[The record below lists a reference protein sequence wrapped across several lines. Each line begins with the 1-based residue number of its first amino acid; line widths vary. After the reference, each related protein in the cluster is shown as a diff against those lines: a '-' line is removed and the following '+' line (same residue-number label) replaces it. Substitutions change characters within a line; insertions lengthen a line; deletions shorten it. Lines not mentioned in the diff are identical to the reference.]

1 MTKATAVSIQKKLS
15 KTSDTTAPRLSVIIP
30 AYNNPEMLRKCLESV
45 YDSNYKNF
53 EVIVVDSA
61 SPNKAVSDV
70 AKEVN
75 CKLITLEKD
84 YGVANARNIGAD
96 NAKGDILVFFDPDI
110 VLEKDTLA
118 NFSLAHE
125 DPKVKIVQCQVDNKS
140 LKPGFAADLIAV
152 IWEHQLNEMYP
163 NPSFISTMSC
173 SIDREVFKELGQF
186 NVQLGWGEGG
196 GGEEFEMGT
205 IIKQHNY
212 TIYQNNSFK
221 VHHHFQ
227 DFWPRFKTLYKRSYV
242 YSKLVFD
249 KEVSLNSGNGT
260 AHQGINSLLSVA
272 MLPTI
277 VASFVFPPLL
287 LAIPAIILS
296 QLALEPKMY
305 AHILKVRGP
314 KFFLASIP
322 VLHLWYLA
330 MGVGVGRAFATHV
343 TTKTNRTLTWAN
355 FFLSETPSYV
365 IFYVNAICNARC
377 KHCFINWDDQEK
389 LSKKA
394 LTLEEI
400 QKISKSFGKV
410 KYMSLT
416 GGEPTL
422 RADLAEIARTFYNN
436 NNLEILNLITNGF
449 GPRKI
454 IKDVKKIL
462 RWCPKMHIQVHF
474 SIDGIGKQH
483 DEIRVVEGGFDKLLQ
498 SVEQVRALQKFYPNL
513 HVGVI
518 TTYSK
523 FNKHN
528 IYDIIDYVTL
538 KLKLPLYMNYVR
550 GTTYDRSAKEIDL
563 KTFKDASKVVAIRN
577 TSSQRNRIPRPIDAM
592 NNLAPKLITKLEET
606 NQWQTPCR
614 VGSKMIEIGHDGTI
628 FPCEILNVN
637 FGLIQD
643 FNYDIRKILAQDKV
657 KKFVKDIVDEKCKCT
672 WECALKN
679 NMLYDPS
686 KYPLLAK
693 EYISLLIRK
702 N

>member
-1 MTKATAVSIQKKLS
+1 MSLVV
-15 KTSDTTAPRLSVIIP
+15 TAPTLSVIIP
-30 AYNNPEMLRKCLESV
+30 VYNNQEMLRKCLTSI
-45 YDSNYKNF
+45 YNSDYKNY

-61 SPNKAVSDV
+61 SPTKAVSDV
-70 AKEVN
+70 AKEFN
-75 CKLITLEKD
+75 CRLIVLEKD
-84 YGVANARNIGAD
+84 DGVANARNIGAD
-96 NAKGDILVFFDPDI
+96 NARGDILVFFDPDI
-110 VLEKDTLA
+110 VLEKNTLTKFA
-118 NFSLAHE
+118 EAHKN
-125 DPKVKIVQCQVDNKS
+125 PKVKICQCQVGNKS
-140 LKPGFAADLIAV
+140 LRPGFAADVIAA

-163 NPSFISTMSC
+163 NPSFVSTMAF
-173 SIDREVFKELGQF
+173 SIDREVFKEIGKF
-186 NVQLGWGEGG
+186 NIQLGIGEGG
-196 GGEEFEMGT
+196 GGEEFEFGT
-205 IIKQHNY
+205 IVKQHNY
-212 TIYQNNSFK
+212 IICQDNSFK

-242 YSKLVFD
+242 YSRLLLN
-249 KEVSLNSGNGT
+249 KEINLNKGNGT
-260 AHQGINSLLSVA
+260 KNQGINSLLSVSLFPVLA
-272 MLPTI
+272 L
-277 VASFVFPPLL
+277 SFLFP
-287 LAIPAIILS
+287 AAIIGIPAILLG
-296 QLALEPKMY
+296 QVALEPRMY
-305 AHILKVRGP
+305 AHILKVKGP
-314 KFFLASIP
+314 KFLLASTPLI
-322 VLHLWYLA
+322 HLWYLA
-330 MGVGVGRAFATHV
+330 LGFGV
-343 TTKTNRTLTWAN
+343 TKAITDHYTEQAVKTLTWGS

-377 KHCFINWDDQEK
+377 KHCFINWDDTEK

-400 QKISKSFGKV
+400 KKISKSFGKV

-422 RADLAEIARTFYNN
+422 RADLAEIAREFYNN
-436 NNLEILNLITNGF
+436 NKLEILNLITNGF

-462 RWCPKMHIQVHF
+462 RYCPKMHIQVHF

-483 DEIRVVEGGFDKLLQ
+483 DEIRVVEGGFNKLLE
-498 SVEQVRALQKFYPNL
+498 SIEQVRVLQKHYPNL
-513 HVGVI
+513 HVGII

-528 IYDIIDYVTL
+528 IYEIIDYVTL

-550 GTTYDRSAKEIDL
+550 GTTYDKTAKEIDL
-563 KTFKDASKVVAIRN
+563 KTFKEASKVVAIRN
-577 TSSQRNRIPRPIDAM
+577 TMLQKKGIPRPIDAM
-592 NNLAPKLITKLEET
+592 NHLAPKLITKLEET
-606 NQWQTPCR
+606 NEWQTPCR

-643 FNYDIRKILAQDKV
+643 FNYNIRTILAQDKV
-657 KKFVKDIVDEKCKCT
+657 KKFVKNIVDEKCKCT

-693 EYISLLIRK
+693 EYVKLLVRK
-702 N
+702 

>member
-1 MTKATAVSIQKKLS
+1 MKTITTTISNDKKSMSLVV
-15 KTSDTTAPRLSVIIP
+15 TAPTLSVIIP
-30 AYNNPEMLRKCLESV
+30 VYNNPEMLRKCLTSI
-45 YDSNYKNF
+45 YNSDYKNY

-61 SPNKAVSDV
+61 SPTKAVSDV
-70 AKEVN
+70 AKEFN
-75 CKLITLEKD
+75 CRLIVLEKD
-84 YGVANARNIGAD
+84 DGVANARNIGAD
-96 NAKGDILVFFDPDI
+96 NARGDILVFFDPDI
-110 VLEKDTLA
+110 VLEKNTLTKFA
-118 NFSLAHE
+118 EAHKN
-125 DPKVKIVQCQVDNKS
+125 PKVKICQCQVGNKS
-140 LKPGFAADLIAV
+140 LRPGFAADVIAA

-163 NPSFISTMSC
+163 NPSFVSTMAF
-173 SIDREVFKELGQF
+173 SIDREVFKEIGKF
-186 NVQLGWGEGG
+186 NIQLGIGEGG
-196 GGEEFEMGT
+196 GGEEFEFGT
-205 IIKQHNY
+205 IVKQHNY
-212 TIYQNNSFK
+212 IICQDNSFK

-242 YSKLVFD
+242 YSRLLLN
-249 KEVSLNSGNGT
+249 KEINLNKGNGT
-260 AHQGINSLLSVA
+260 KNQGINSLLSVSLFPVLA
-272 MLPTI
+272 L
-277 VASFVFPPLL
+277 SFLFP
-287 LAIPAIILS
+287 AAIIGIPAILLG
-296 QLALEPKMY
+296 QVALEPRMY
-305 AHILKVRGP
+305 AHILKVKGP
-314 KFFLASIP
+314 KFLLASTPLI
-322 VLHLWYLA
+322 HLWYLA
-330 MGVGVGRAFATHV
+330 LGFGV
-343 TTKTNRTLTWAN
+343 TKAITDHYTEQAVKTLTWGS

-377 KHCFINWDDQEK
+377 KHCFINWDDTEK

-400 QKISKSFGKV
+400 KKISKSFGKV

-422 RADLAEIARTFYNN
+422 RADLAEIAREFYNN
-436 NNLEILNLITNGF
+436 NKLEILNLITNGF

-462 RWCPKMHIQVHF
+462 RYCPKMHIQVHF

-483 DEIRVVEGGFDKLLQ
+483 DEIRVVEGGFNKLLE
-498 SVEQVRALQKFYPNL
+498 SIEQVRVLQKHYPNL
-513 HVGVI
+513 HVGII

-528 IYDIIDYVTL
+528 IYEIIDYVTL

-550 GTTYDRSAKEIDL
+550 GTTYDKTAKEIDL
-563 KTFKDASKVVAIRN
+563 KTFKEASKVVAIRN
-577 TSSQRNRIPRPIDAM
+577 TMLQKKGIPRPIDAM
-592 NNLAPKLITKLEET
+592 NHLAPKLITKLEET
-606 NQWQTPCR
+606 NEWQTPCR

-643 FNYDIRKILAQDKV
+643 FNYNIRTILAQDKV
-657 KKFVKDIVDEKCKCT
+657 KKFVKNIVDEKCKCT

-693 EYISLLIRK
+693 EYVKLLVRK
-702 N
+702 